1 MIIYLNF
8 DYVQFKLFYIVLL
21 YSNII
26 LIIFVTYIIMPTT
39 KAYLLKDFKHLIN
52 IDVTI
57 FH

>member
-1 MIIYLNF
+1 MIINLNF

-26 LIIFVTYIIMPTT
+26 IIIFVTYIIMPTT